1 MRIFMTGASGWIG
14 SAVVPHL
21 LEAGHEVTGLARS
34 DASASA
40 LKAAGVAPLRGGLDD
55 LDVLRAGAAGSDA
68 VIHLGFKHDF
78 NDFAASGRTERAALE
93 AFGDVLEGTGARF
106 LFASG
111 IAGLRT
117 DGPATER
124 DQSPFSGPDA
134 PRGGSER
141 LALSFVERGIEPVSL
156 RFAPTVHG
164 TGDHGFSAVL
174 VQVARERGVA
184 AYIGDGEHRWA
195 AVHRDDA
202 GRLVSLALEKAP
214 AGGIVHAVAEEG
226 VPTKEM
232 AQAIGDA
239 LNVPVVSVA
248 AEEATAHFGWLGAF
262 FGTNVTAS
270 SDLTRELLGWQPTG
284 VGLLEDIA
292 ENYVGSRDV
301 TAAR

>member
-21 LEAGHEVTGLARS
+21 LTAGHEVTGLARS

-40 LKAAGVAPLRGGLDD
+40 LESAGVAPVRGGLDD
-55 LDVLRAGAAGSDA
+55 LDVLRAGAQASDA

-78 NDFAASGRTERAALE
+78 DHFDESGRTERAALE
-93 AFGDVLEGTGARF
+93 TFADVLEGTGRKF

-111 IAGLRT
+111 LAGFAPGR
-117 DGPATER
+117 PATER
-124 DQSPFSGPDA
+124 DESPFTGADS

-141 LALSFVERGIEPVSL
+141 LALSFTERGIAPVSL

-164 TGDHGFSAVL
+164 TGDHGFSATL
-174 VQVARERGVA
+174 VHIARERGVS
-184 AYIGDGEHRWA
+184 AYIGDGENSWA

-214 AGGIVHAVAEEG
+214 GGTITHAVAEEG
-226 VPTKEM
+226 IPTRRI

-239 LNVPVVSVA
+239 LDLPVASVSPEDA
-248 AEEATAHFGWLGAF
+248 AEHFGWIGMF
-262 FGTNVTAS
+262 FGVNANAS
-270 SDLTRELLGWQPTG
+270 SELTRELLGWQPREI
-284 VGLLEDIA
+284 GLLDDLA
-292 ENYVGSRDV
+292 RNYVGAPLAG
-301 TAAR
+301 AA